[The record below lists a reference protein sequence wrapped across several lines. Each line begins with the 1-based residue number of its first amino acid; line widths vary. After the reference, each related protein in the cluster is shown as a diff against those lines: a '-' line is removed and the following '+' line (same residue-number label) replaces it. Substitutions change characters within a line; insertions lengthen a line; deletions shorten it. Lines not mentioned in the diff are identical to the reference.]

1 MQIVLYYD
9 IVSWGGISWE
19 EFKNSGT
26 LYTFNSHSLL
36 FGVMVEWFCH
46 VVISCQTLSRGTLK
60 RRVHRDIFSVSL
72 VLVWPTFKT
81 MWR

>member
-1 MQIVLYYD
+1 MKFVLYHD
-9 IVSWGGISWE
+9 IRRGGISWE

-26 LYTFNSHSLL
+26 LYTCNSHPLIV
-36 FGVMVEWFCH
+36 GVVVEWFCH
-46 VVISCQTLSRGTLK
+46 VAISCQPLSRGTPE
-60 RRVHRDIFSVSL
+60 RSVPRDIFSVSL